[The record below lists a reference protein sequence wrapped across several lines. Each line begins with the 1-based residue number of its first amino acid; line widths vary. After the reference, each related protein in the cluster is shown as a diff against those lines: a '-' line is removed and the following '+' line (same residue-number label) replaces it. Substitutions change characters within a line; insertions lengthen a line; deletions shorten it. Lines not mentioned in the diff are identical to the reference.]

1 MLHVFPHANMSVEQL
16 GLFHDIEAFAA
27 YEQQV
32 DFRKNLETRGERG
45 IRLARAFRDRANL
58 TAILG
63 QKGDDQI
70 GFTEFRFAQ
79 HQRLKRIRICRH
91 GPLPFQTKKPP

>member
-32 DFRKNLETRGERG
+32 DFRKNLETRG
-45 IRLARAFRDRANL
+45 
-58 TAILG
+58 
-63 QKGDDQI
+63 
-70 GFTEFRFAQ
+70 
-79 HQRLKRIRICRH
+79 KR
-91 GPLPFQTKKPP
+91 